1 MRGLGTIVNVLA
13 ILLGGG
19 IGMLCKGG
27 LKERFRDTMMQACGL
42 ATMFIGMAG
51 AFEMI
56 FTIEF
61 SDGGGKLVAGAT
73 MLIVLSL
80 VLGGLLGEAINIEK
94 RLDSIGERL
103 KKTVR
108 AGGDNRF
115 VEGFVTASLVV
126 CVGAMAICGPLEE
139 GLTGDS
145 GTLFIKAIL
154 DLVIVAVFASVYGI
168 GAAFSALSVG
178 VYQGLITL
186 FASFIAPFMSERLIT
201 NLSGVGAVLI
211 FAVGLNL
218 LFPKKI
224 RVGNLLPALL
234 IPVAYEGILLLPW
247 FS

>member
-13 ILLGGG
+13 ILVGGA
-19 IGMLCKGG
+19 IGMICKGG
-27 LKERFRDTMMQACGL
+27 LKERFQQVLMQACGL

-56 FTIEF
+56 FTVEGVRLQ
-61 SDGGGKLVAGAT
+61 SGAT
-73 MLIVLSL
+73 MLLVISL
-80 VLGGLLGEAINIEK
+80 VIGGLLGEAINIEK
-94 RLDSIGERL
+94 HLDSIGERL
-103 KKTVR
+103 KRMVR
-108 AGGDNRF
+108 AKGDNRF

-139 GLTGDS
+139 GLTGS
-145 GTLFIKAIL
+145 SQTLFIKSIL

-178 VYQGLITL
+178 VYQGLITV
-186 FASFIAPFMSERLIT
+186 FAVLIAPFMSEHLIL
-201 NLSGVGAVLI
+201 NLSGVGSVLI

-218 LFPKKI
+218 IFPKKI

-234 IPVAYEGILLLPW
+234 VPVAYEGILMLPW
-247 FS
+247 F

>member
-1 MRGLGTIVNVLA
+1 
-13 ILLGGG
+13 
-19 IGMLCKGG
+19 
-27 LKERFRDTMMQACGL
+27 MQACGL

-56 FTIEF
+56 FTVGE
-61 SDGGGKLVAGAT
+61 GKLKAGST

-80 VLGGLLGEAINIEK
+80 VLGGLAGELINIEK
-94 RLDSIGERL
+94 RLDSIGEKL

-108 AGGDNRF
+108 AKGDNRF

-139 GLTGDS
+139 GLTGNS
-145 GTLFIKAIL
+145 RTLFIKSIL
-154 DLVIVAVFASVYGI
+154 DMVIVAVFASVYGI
-168 GAAFSALSVG
+168 GAGFSALSVG
-178 VYQGLITL
+178 LYQGLITV
-186 FASFIAPFMSERLIT
+186 FAVLISPFMSEHLIM
-201 NLSGVGAVLI
+201 NLSGVGSVLI

-234 IPVAYEGILLLPW
+234 IPVAYEGILYLPW
-247 FS
+247 F

>member
-1 MRGLGTIVNVLA
+1 LA

-19 IGMLCKGG
+19 IGLIFRGG
-27 LKERFRDTMMQACGL
+27 LKERFREVMMQACGL

-56 FTIEF
+56 FTVEE
-61 SDGGGKLVAGAT
+61 GALSSGHT

-80 VLGGLLGEAINIEK
+80 VIGGLVGELINIEK
-94 RLDSIGERL
+94 GLDSLGERL
-103 KKTVR
+103 KKAVR
-108 AGGDNRF
+108 AGGDNKF

-139 GLTGDS
+139 GLTGNS
-145 GTLFIKAIL
+145 RTLFIKAIL
-154 DLVIVAVFASVYGI
+154 DLVIVAVFVSVYGV
-168 GAAFSALSVG
+168 GALFSALSVG
-178 VYQGLITL
+178 VFQGLITL
-186 FASFIAPFMSERLIT
+186 FAGWIAPFMSDQLISC
-201 NLSGVGAVLI
+201 LSGVGSVLI

-234 IPVAYEGILLLPW
+234 VPVVYEGILMLPW
-247 FS
+247 F